1 MRGPRRQLGNGRRN
15 FGGIRNRNRMRHNIK
30 SNNRFRRNNNRNFNG
45 QRRRNNNFNNNRRGP
60 QFRRRLG
67 RRRPQKLTT
76 ERLDD
81 DLDNYFKRNK
91 GENYKDYLDNEL
103 EAYKKDGE
111 KNLEKIKG
119 ENNTNNNNDN
129 AKPIVK
135 VEQPKVEEEK
145 KEEQVVE
152 ESKNETGKGNKG
164 KKKKK

>member
-1 MRGPRRQLGNGRRN
+1 MKGGRRQLGIRRRN
-15 FGGIRNRNRMRHNIK
+15 FGGIRNRNRIRHNIK

-91 GENYKDYLDNEL
+91 GENYKDYIDNE
-103 EAYKKDGE
+103 
-111 KNLEKIKG
+111 
-119 ENNTNNNNDN
+119 
-129 AKPIVK
+129 
-135 VEQPKVEEEK
+135 
-145 KEEQVVE
+145 
-152 ESKNETGKGNKG
+152 
-164 KKKKK
+164 